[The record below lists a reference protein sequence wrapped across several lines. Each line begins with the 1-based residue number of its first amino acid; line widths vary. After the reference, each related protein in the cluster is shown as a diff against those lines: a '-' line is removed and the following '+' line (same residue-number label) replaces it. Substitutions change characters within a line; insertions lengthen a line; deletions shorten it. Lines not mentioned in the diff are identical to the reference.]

1 MRKCREEKEGLP
13 SLGQLIQ
20 ILTKSFMNLLWT
32 QQLSIV
38 SSSNMI
44 YPNIDKKQGIVTSVL
59 KIIPSAY
66 ISWMISLQ
74 HS

>member
-20 ILTKSFMNLLWT
+20 ILTKSFMSLLWT

-59 KIIPSAY
+59 KIIRNAY
-66 ISWMISLQ
+66 IFSMISLQ